1 MHQPLDNDAWKSLEI
16 GEEIKISLHK
26 HALKKFIGEDQGGK
40 KQID

>member
-26 HALKKFIGEDQGGK
+26 HALKKFIGEDPGGK